1 MFLHE
6 RAAHE
11 DFVAI
16 LRQTRVR
23 GVVHCFTGDAAS
35 LDRYLELGM
44 FIGITGWITDERR
57 GAHLRPLLARV
68 PRDRLMIETDAPFLT
83 PKPRKGRNEPA
94 FLRDVLAVVAASLGR
109 TEEEVATD
117 TTRTASAFF
126 GVTY

>member
-1 MFLHE
+1 
-6 RAAHE
+6 
-11 DFVAI
+11 
-16 LRQTRVR
+16 
-23 GVVHCFTGDAAS
+23 
-35 LDRYLELGM
+35 M